1 MLKTKTSCCVYE
13 LGKETAGINIVFGH
27 MAEDVFCVR
36 NTPLGEKKPLP
47 LCATEVENRREP

>member
-36 NTPLGEKKPLP
+36 NTPLGEKKAFAFV
-47 LCATEVENRREP
+47 CN